1 MKIKAEDKAKWLEA
15 LESGKYKQAMGAL
28 YRPET
33 EHASG
38 FCCLGVLQHCTMDGM
53 VETGKLGDAH
63 MYNGLPSIAYAHRH
77 GWKLD
82 DWISYESNTYKAQR
96 VPKRDRENCFKQLAI
111 GADPMLERLIDMNDS
126 GESFNDIAAYIRENV
141 ETY

>member
-1 MKIKAEDKAKWLEA
+1 MKIRAEDKAKWLEA
-15 LESGKYKQAMGAL
+15 LESGRYKQAMGAL
-28 YRPET
+28 YRPDT
-33 EHASG
+33 DYAPG

-53 VETGKLGDAH
+53 VETGKFGDDT
-63 MYNGLPSIAYAHRH
+63 MYKALPSVAYAHRH
-77 GWKLD
+77 GWKLKS
-82 DWISYESNTYKAQR
+82 WIVYESDSYKTQR

-111 GADPMLERLIDMNDS
+111 GADPTLEELIDMNDT